1 MFFFFYK
8 MMDSRNSKHK
18 IQNLHKFYK
27 QPATLVA
34 PNFSWSPANPSL
46 QLLSGLSGESRA
58 PGDRDPQPAHDVHT
72 TASFCSSIW
81 GGGFKRPYTVQGL
94 EWMCSPHRPALFF
107 HRGAHCVWMN
117 ARRSI
122 SA

>member
-1 MFFFFYK
+1 

-27 QPATLVA
+27 QQATLVA
-34 PNFSWSPANPSL
+34 LNFSWSPANPSL

-72 TASFCSSIW
+72 TASSSSSIW
-81 GGGFKRPYTVQGL
+81 GGSNVPTQFKVLNGCVHHIAWP
-94 EWMCSPHRPALFF
+94 CSFIAVLTAC
-107 HRGAHCVWMN
+107 G
-117 ARRSI
+117 
-122 SA
+122 